1 MDNKGLFEAIAQ
13 LEKDKGVPSEYMFE
27 QIKRAIEIAAGKNY
41 GNDNVTFVIDKDNY
55 IFDAYLQ
62 KEVVEEVFDNN
73 IEISE
78 EKAREI
84 NPSAQIGDYV
94 GVKMDTMALGRIGVN
109 AARNVI
115 RQGINEGEKSQIMLE
130 FQSKIGELVTATVER
145 IDPRTG
151 NATVRINKSTAVLLH
166 GEQVDGEIL
175 EEGQKIKVYISDVQK
190 REKGGPRV
198 LISRTHPEFVKRMFE
213 TEVPEIYD
221 GIVEIKSISREA
233 GSRTK
238 IAVCSKDDQVD
249 AIGACIG
256 TRGARVGTIVDELN
270 GEKIDIVEYDEDPK
284 KFISAALSPASV
296 IKVQVAAD
304 GSKSCRVT
312 VPDSQLSL
320 AIGNK
325 GQNARLAAKLTGWK
339 IDIRP
344 ESGFFGEEEDDFV
357 PADDDAE
364 LPVDNAENFESD
376 IEEAD
381 TDSLQQTVEDT
392 PENLEE
398 NLVENEEIAE
408 DVDREKDKEIQDA
421 VDAILGLES
430 DE

>member
-364 LPVDNAENFESD
+364 LPVDNAEDFESD

-392 PENLEE
+392 PENLE
-398 NLVENEEIAE
+398 
-408 DVDREKDKEIQDA
+408 
-421 VDAILGLES
+421 
-430 DE
+430 

>member
-13 LEKDKGVPSEYMFE
+13 LEKDKGVPSDYMFE

-115 RQGINEGEKSQIMLE
+115 RQGINEGEKGQIMLE

-145 IDPRTG
+145 VDPQIG

-249 AIGACIG
+249 AVGACIG
-256 TRGARVGTIVDELN
+256 TRGARVNTIVNELN
-270 GEKIDIVEYDEDPK
+270 GEKIDIVVYDDDPK
-284 KFISAALSPASV
+284 RFIAAALSPASV
-296 IKVQVAAD
+296 VNVQLAAD

-357 PADDDAE
+357 PADDAAE
-364 LPVDNAENFESD
+364 LPDDNAEDFEGG

-392 PENLEE
+392 PEG
-398 NLVENEEIAE
+398 LVENEEIAE
-408 DVDREKDKEIQDA
+408 DLDREKDEKVQNAI
-421 VDAILGLES
+421 DAILGLES
-430 DE
+430 EE

>member
-1 MDNKGLFEAIAQ
+1 MDNSELFLAIAQ
-13 LEKDKGVPSEYMFE
+13 LEEDKGVPADYMFA
-27 QIKRAIEIAAGKNY
+27 QIQKAIEVAAGKNY
-41 GNDNVTFVIDKDNY
+41 GNDDVKFIIDKENG
-55 IFDAYLQ
+55 IFEAYLQ

-73 IEISE
+73 IEISV

-84 NPSAQIGDYV
+84 NPNAVIGDYV
-94 GVKMDTMALGRIGVN
+94 GVQMDTMTLGRIGVN

-115 RQGINEGEKSQIMLE
+115 KQGINEGEKGQIMLE
-130 FQSKIGELVTATVER
+130 FQSKIGELVTANVER

-151 NATVRINKSTAVLLH
+151 NATVRIGKSTAVLLAN
-166 GEQVDGEIL
+166 EQVAGEEL
-175 EEGQKIKVYISDVQK
+175 KEGQLVKVYISDVQK

-221 GIVEIKSISREA
+221 GTVEIKSVSREA

-238 IAVCSKDDQVD
+238 IAVYSKDKQVD

-256 TRGARVGTIVDELN
+256 TRGARVGTIVEELN
-270 GEKIDIVEYDEDPK
+270 GEKIDIIEYDENPK
-284 KFISAALSPASV
+284 KFIAAALSPSSV
-296 IKVQVAAD
+296 VKVQVSAD
-304 GSKSCRVT
+304 GSKVCRVT

-344 ESGFFGEEEDDFV
+344 ESGFFGEEDDDFV

-364 LPVDNAENFESD
+364 FPIVSEVETSD
-376 IEEAD
+376 EQVEETEVEETVELEEAEAPAEIEMNF
-381 TDSLQQTVEDT
+381 DSAID
-392 PENLEE
+392 
-398 NLVENEEIAE
+398 
-408 DVDREKDKEIQDA
+408 D
-421 VDAILGLES
+421 ILGEEEP
-430 DE
+430 DEDF

>member
-1 MDNKGLFEAIAQ
+1 MDNKELFGAIAQ
-13 LEKDKGVPSEYMFE
+13 LEQDKGVPAEYMFA
-27 QIKRAIEIAAGKNY
+27 QIQKAIEVAAGKNY
-41 GNDNVTFVIDKDNY
+41 GNDNVNFVIDKENA

-73 IEISE
+73 IEISL

-84 NPSAQIGDYV
+84 NPIANIGDYV
-94 GVKMDTMALGRIGVN
+94 GIKMDTMTLGRIGVN

-115 RQGINEGEKSQIMLE
+115 KQGINEGEKGQIMLE
-130 FQSKIGELVTATVER
+130 FQSKIGEIVTASIER
-145 IDPRTG
+145 VDSRTG
-151 NATVRINKSTAVLLH
+151 NATVRIGKSTAVLLAS
-166 GEQVDGEIL
+166 EQVTGETL
-175 EEGQKIKVYISDVQK
+175 SEGELVKVYISDVQK

-198 LISRTHPEFVKRMFE
+198 LISRTHPDFVKRMFE

-221 GIVEIKSISREA
+221 GTVEIKSVSREA

-238 IAVCSKDDQVD
+238 IAVFSRDKQVD

-256 TRGARVGTIVDELN
+256 TRGVRVGTIVEELN
-270 GEKIDIVEYDEDPK
+270 GEKIDIIEYDEDPK
-284 KFISAALSPASV
+284 KFIAAALSPASV

-304 GSKSCRVT
+304 GSKTCRVT

-344 ESGFFGEEEDDFV
+344 ESGFFGEEDDDFV
-357 PADDDAE
+357 PAEDDA
-364 LPVDNAENFESD
+364 PVIKENNESD
-376 IEEAD
+376 ILMTEIEETAEIDTKEDFSEESEMMAD
-381 TDSLQQTVEDT
+381 EIDEFADEYESEEFDEDAF
-392 PENLEE
+392 EE
-398 NLVENEEIAE
+398 SEE
-408 DVDREKDKEIQDA
+408 
-421 VDAILGLES
+421 
-430 DE
+430 

>member
-13 LEKDKGVPSEYMFE
+13 LEKDKGVPSDYMFE

-115 RQGINEGEKSQIMLE
+115 RQGINEGEKGQIMLE

-145 IDPRTG
+145 VDPQTG

-249 AIGACIG
+249 AVGACIG
-256 TRGARVGTIVDELN
+256 TRGARVNTIVNELN
-270 GEKIDIVEYDEDPK
+270 GEKIDIVVYDDDPK
-284 KFISAALSPASV
+284 RFIAAALSPASV
-296 IKVQVAAD
+296 VNVQLAAD

-312 VPDSQLSL
+312 VPDGQLSL

-357 PADDDAE
+357 PADDATK
-364 LPVDNAENFESD
+364 LPGDNAEDFEGG

-392 PENLEE
+392 PEG
-398 NLVENEEIAE
+398 LVENEEIAE
-408 DVDREKDKEIQDA
+408 DLDREKDEKVQNAI
-421 VDAILGLES
+421 DAILNLES
-430 DE
+430 EE

>member
-1 MDNKGLFEAIAQ
+1 MDNKELFGAIAQ
-13 LEKDKGVPSEYMFE
+13 LEQDKGVPADYMFA
-27 QIKRAIEIAAGKNY
+27 QIQKAIEVAAGKNY
-41 GNDNVTFVIDKDNY
+41 GNDNVNFVIDKENA

-73 IEISE
+73 IEISL

-84 NPSAQIGDYV
+84 NPIANIGDYV
-94 GVKMDTMALGRIGVN
+94 GIKMDTMTLGRIGVN

-115 RQGINEGEKSQIMLE
+115 KQGINEGEKGQIMLE
-130 FQSKIGELVTATVER
+130 FQSKIGELVTASIER
-145 IDPRTG
+145 IDSRTG
-151 NATVRINKSTAVLLH
+151 NATVRIGKSTAVLLAS
-166 GEQVDGEIL
+166 EQVAGETL
-175 EEGQKIKVYISDVQK
+175 AEGELVKVYISDVQK

-198 LISRTHPEFVKRMFE
+198 LISRTHPDFVKRMFE

-221 GIVEIKSISREA
+221 GTVEIKSVSREA

-238 IAVCSKDDQVD
+238 IAVFSKDKQVD

-256 TRGARVGTIVDELN
+256 TRGARVGTIVEELN
-270 GEKIDIVEYDEDPK
+270 GEKIDIIEYDEDPK
-284 KFISAALSPASV
+284 KFIAAALSPASV

-304 GSKSCRVT
+304 GSKTCRVT

-344 ESGFFGEEEDDFV
+344 ESGFFGEEDDDFV
-357 PADDDAE
+357 PAADDV
-364 LPVDNAENFESD
+364 LVNTENN
-376 IEEAD
+376 EAD
-381 TDSLQQTVEDT
+381 VLITETTEIEVDEDFTEESETEADEIDELTDE
-392 PENLEE
+392 
-398 NLVENEEIAE
+398 A
-408 DVDREKDKEIQDA
+408 
-421 VDAILGLES
+421 ES
-430 DE
+430 DEFDEDAFEESEETEE

>member
-1 MDNKGLFEAIAQ
+1 MDNKELFGAIAQ
-13 LEKDKGVPSEYMFE
+13 LEQDKGVSADYMFA
-27 QIKRAIEIAAGKNY
+27 QIQKAIEVAAGKNY
-41 GNDNVTFVIDKDNY
+41 GNDNVNFVIDKENA

-73 IEISE
+73 IEISL

-84 NPSAQIGDYV
+84 NPIANIGDYV
-94 GVKMDTMALGRIGVN
+94 GIKMDTMTLGRIGVN

-115 RQGINEGEKSQIMLE
+115 KQGINEGEKGQIMLE
-130 FQSKIGELVTATVER
+130 FQSKIGELVTASIER
-145 IDPRTG
+145 IDLRTG
-151 NATVRINKSTAVLLH
+151 NATVRIGKSTAVLLAS
-166 GEQVDGEIL
+166 EQVAGETL
-175 EEGQKIKVYISDVQK
+175 AEGELVKVYISDVQK

-198 LISRTHPEFVKRMFE
+198 LISRTHPDFVKRMFE

-221 GIVEIKSISREA
+221 GTVEIKSVSREA

-238 IAVCSKDDQVD
+238 IAVFSRDKQVD

-256 TRGARVGTIVDELN
+256 TRGARVGTIVEELN
-270 GEKIDIVEYDEDPK
+270 GEKIDIIEYDEDPK
-284 KFISAALSPASV
+284 KFIAAALSPASV

-304 GSKSCRVT
+304 GSKTCRVT

-344 ESGFFGEEEDDFV
+344 ESGFFGEEDDDFV
-357 PADDDAE
+357 PADDDVPMDIE
-364 LPVDNAENFESD
+364 DNESD
-376 IEEAD
+376 VLMTE
-381 TDSLQQTVEDT
+381 T
-392 PENLEE
+392 
-398 NLVENEEIAE
+398 EEISE
-408 DVDREKDKEIQDA
+408 IEFDDFTEESETKVDETE
-421 VDAILGLES
+421 E
-430 DE
+430 

>member
-1 MDNKGLFEAIAQ
+1 MDNKELFGAIAQ
-13 LEKDKGVPSEYMFE
+13 LEQDKGVPADYMFA
-27 QIKRAIEIAAGKNY
+27 QIQKAIEVAAGKNY
-41 GNDNVTFVIDKDNY
+41 GNDNVNFVIDKENA

-73 IEISE
+73 IEISL

-84 NPSAQIGDYV
+84 NPIANIGDYV
-94 GVKMDTMALGRIGVN
+94 GIKMDTMTLGRIGVN

-115 RQGINEGEKSQIMLE
+115 KQGINEGEKGQIMLE
-130 FQSKIGELVTATVER
+130 FQSKIGELVTASIER
-145 IDPRTG
+145 IDSRTG
-151 NATVRINKSTAVLLH
+151 NATVRIGKSTAVLLASEQIV
-166 GEQVDGEIL
+166 GETLTEGEL
-175 EEGQKIKVYISDVQK
+175 VKVYISDVQK

-198 LISRTHPEFVKRMFE
+198 LISRTHPDFVKRMFE

-221 GIVEIKSISREA
+221 GTVEIKSVSREA

-238 IAVCSKDDQVD
+238 IAVFSKDKQVD

-256 TRGARVGTIVDELN
+256 TRGARVSTIVEELN
-270 GEKIDIVEYDEDPK
+270 GEKIDIIEYDEDPK
-284 KFISAALSPASV
+284 KFIAAALSPASV

-304 GSKSCRVT
+304 GSKICRVT

-344 ESGFFGEEEDDFV
+344 ESGFFGEEDDDFV
-357 PADDDAE
+357 PADDDAPLNIE
-364 LPVDNAENFESD
+364 DNKTDVLMTET
-376 IEEAD
+376 EE
-381 TDSLQQTVEDT
+381 T
-392 PENLEE
+392 EE
-398 NLVENEEIAE
+398 
-408 DVDREKDKEIQDA
+408 
-421 VDAILGLES
+421 
-430 DE
+430 

>member
-1 MDNKGLFEAIAQ
+1 MDNKELFGAIAQ
-13 LEKDKGVPSEYMFE
+13 LEQDKGVPADYMFA
-27 QIKRAIEIAAGKNY
+27 QIQKAIEVAAGKNY
-41 GNDNVTFVIDKDNY
+41 GNDNVNFVIDKENS

-73 IEISE
+73 IEISL

-84 NPSAQIGDYV
+84 NPIANIGDYV
-94 GVKMDTMALGRIGVN
+94 GIKMDTMTLGRIGVN

-115 RQGINEGEKSQIMLE
+115 KQGINEGEKGQIMLE
-130 FQSKIGELVTATVER
+130 FQSKIGELVTASVER
-145 IDPRTG
+145 IDSRTG
-151 NATVRINKSTAVLLH
+151 NATVRIGKSTAVLLAS
-166 GEQVDGEIL
+166 EQVAGETL
-175 EEGQKIKVYISDVQK
+175 TEGELVKVYISDVQK

-198 LISRTHPEFVKRMFE
+198 LISRTHPDFVKRMFE

-221 GIVEIKSISREA
+221 GTVEIKSVSREA

-238 IAVCSKDDQVD
+238 IAVFSKDKQVD

-256 TRGARVGTIVDELN
+256 TRGARVSTIVEELN
-270 GEKIDIVEYDEDPK
+270 GEKIDIIEYDEDPK
-284 KFISAALSPASV
+284 KFIASALSPASV

-304 GSKSCRVT
+304 GSKTCRVT

-344 ESGFFGEEEDDFV
+344 ESGFFGEEDDDFV
-357 PADDDAE
+357 PADDAPINTEDNKADVLMTETEETAE
-364 LPVDNAENFESD
+364 IEVDDNFTEES
-376 IEEAD
+376 ETEAD
-381 TDSLQQTVEDT
+381 DIDELADEAKSDGFDEDAF
-392 PENLEE
+392 EE
-398 NLVENEEIAE
+398 SEE
-408 DVDREKDKEIQDA
+408 KE
-421 VDAILGLES
+421 E
-430 DE
+430 

>member
-115 RQGINEGEKSQIMLE
+115 RQGINEGEKGQIMLE

-364 LPVDNAENFESD
+364 LPVDNAEDFESD

-392 PENLEE
+392 LENLEE

-408 DVDREKDKEIQDA
+408 DVDGEKDKEIQDA

>member
-1 MDNKGLFEAIAQ
+1 MDNSELFLAIAQ
-13 LEKDKGVPSEYMFE
+13 LEEDKGVPADYMFA
-27 QIKRAIEIAAGKNY
+27 QIQKAIEVAAGKNY
-41 GNDNVTFVIDKDNY
+41 GNDDVKFIIDKENG
-55 IFDAYLQ
+55 IFEAYLQ

-73 IEISE
+73 IEISV

-84 NPSAQIGDYV
+84 NPNAVIGDYV
-94 GVKMDTMALGRIGVN
+94 GVQMDTMTLGRIGVN

-115 RQGINEGEKSQIMLE
+115 KQGINEGEKGQIMLE
-130 FQSKIGELVTATVER
+130 FQSKIGELVTANVER

-151 NATVRINKSTAVLLH
+151 NATVRIGKSTAVLLAN
-166 GEQVDGEIL
+166 EQVAGEEL
-175 EEGQKIKVYISDVQK
+175 KEGQLVKVYISDVQK

-221 GIVEIKSISREA
+221 GTVEIKSVSREA

-238 IAVCSKDDQVD
+238 IAVYSKDKQVD

-256 TRGARVGTIVDELN
+256 TRGARVGTIVEELN
-270 GEKIDIVEYDEDPK
+270 GEKIDIIEYDENPK
-284 KFISAALSPASV
+284 KFIAAALSPSSV
-296 IKVQVAAD
+296 VKVQVSAD
-304 GSKSCRVT
+304 GSKVCRVT

-344 ESGFFGEEEDDFV
+344 ESGFFGEEDDDFV

-364 LPVDNAENFESD
+364 FPIVSEVETSD
-376 IEEAD
+376 EQVEEAEVEE
-381 TDSLQQTVEDT
+381 TVE
-392 PENLEE
+392 LEE
-398 NLVENEEIAE
+398 AEAPAEIEMNFDSAI
-408 DVDREKDKEIQDA
+408 DD
-421 VDAILGLES
+421 ILGEEEP
-430 DE
+430 DEDF